1 MFSHSYYSLSTGYE
15 WLPDFKERRC
25 FALANG
31 TGQQCYL
38 NCAIQLLLMLPLFND
53 PDPLI
58 DRRKE
63 NLMILSQLQLMSKS
77 TTSTTLTAEE
87 LNKRIA
93 EIQTSIVFADLLIAV
108 HLGKEQGD
116 KKLKYILSA
125 DPYSADTDNC
135 VRSFWAAVHEG
146 LGTERLIGFDHT
158 QQQDPSHFLQVLL
171 QSPSLGGLGCSRKI
185 DQHDQYDHLS
195 PVLHYCRTTTTTPKY
210 HKTCCVETVQ
220 TDCGTLITLDLP
232 PLDVD
237 TSGISFSIALA
248 LQRDQEPFDRAS
260 DGEVFECRQCEQR
273 FVVGMCHRCE
283 HSGCDMQSYY
293 KFEGQSRATVCCR
306 HQKQGMVDMAS
317 SPQTSNKMEEKCS
330 GDRRC
335 KKRPFFNHHG
345 TSKPEYCL
353 EHKQPAMVDVCGL
366 RCGHDECNAPPQ
378 SYRSYDLDEKTQNVL
393 VQLRVWEFEG
403 AVRSKR
409 RWHPT
414 NFLRCKENTQIVL
427 GGERFEL
434 EALVAHVGNSV
445 EAGHY
450 VFYRRFAA
458 AADKNLGRKE
468 DTSHFARVDDG
479 QVMFPCSDVNQAY
492 TKMETPFL
500 LCFKRMAS
508 LQQSQGW

>member
-232 PLDVD
+232 PLDVG

-283 HSGCDMQSYY
+283 HSGCDMQSWCDTEDPDHNLYPSWAG
-293 KFEGQSRATVCCR
+293 KITGHCTSGVDPDAALLFDESPELNGQ
-306 HQKQGMVDMAS
+306 
-317 SPQTSNKMEEKCS
+317 
-330 GDRRC
+330 
-335 KKRPFFNHHG
+335 
-345 TSKPEYCL
+345 
-353 EHKQPAMVDVCGL
+353 
-366 RCGHDECNAPPQ
+366 
-378 SYRSYDLDEKTQNVL
+378 
-393 VQLRVWEFEG
+393 
-403 AVRSKR
+403 
-409 RWHPT
+409 
-414 NFLRCKENTQIVL
+414 
-427 GGERFEL
+427 
-434 EALVAHVGNSV
+434 
-445 EAGHY
+445 
-450 VFYRRFAA
+450 
-458 AADKNLGRKE
+458 E
-468 DTSHFARVDDG
+468 DSTA
-479 QVMFPCSDVNQAY
+479 
-492 TKMETPFL
+492 TPFL
-500 LCFKRMAS
+500 GCNAAEPTTAVTARYGAGSTDLHSLC
-508 LQQSQGW
+508 LVGQQYGLWSMKSKILFEPKWLNLANEV